1 MNYHTILSIKQDK
14 NSLHLYFCVFFEFR
28 EDDGEIRFNRTRGV
42 DGTVVSYP
50 GADGGE
56 VGGSSRRERYSVP
69 GTAPLGKRNVVSF
82 HFTEISIFEITE
94 IERPLYFV
102 G

>member
-1 MNYHTILSIKQDK
+1 M
-14 NSLHLYFCVFFEFR
+14 
-28 EDDGEIRFNRTRGV
+28 DGA
-42 DGTVVSYP
+42 VVSYP

-69 GTAPLGKRNVVSF
+69 GTALLCPSF
-82 HFTEISIFEITE
+82 SPFDVFSSVKKIFLIISIH
-94 IERPLYFV
+94 